1 MIQYLQ
7 VEARDC
13 SLCGTSTR
21 TPSSASTTAR
31 SADQT
36 RPQTTPAQVG
46 RKNNPPTCK
55 IIHRHVK
62 IFGNFGNNRV
72 WVINVSTPGRNIN
85 FTLTTTQGNELLI
98 LVYEQ
103 GRIYSTGIPHT
114 TIDRGSVARL
124 GNLFPPVGSNCAARM

>member
-1 MIQYLQ
+1 M
-7 VEARDC
+7 RDIDPDTFISFYHGEVC
-13 SLCGTSTR
+13 RPDQASDNPCTGGTE
-21 TPSSASTTAR
+21 
-31 SADQT
+31 
-36 RPQTTPAQVG
+36 
-46 RKNNPPTCK
+46 NNPPTCK
-55 IIHRHVK
+55 NIHRHVK

-114 TIDRGSVARL
+114 TIDRGSEARL